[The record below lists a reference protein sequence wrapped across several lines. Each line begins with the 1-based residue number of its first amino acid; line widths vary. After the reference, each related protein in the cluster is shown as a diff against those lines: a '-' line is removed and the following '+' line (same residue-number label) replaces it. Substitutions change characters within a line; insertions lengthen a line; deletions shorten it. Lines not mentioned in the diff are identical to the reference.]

1 MKRVV
6 TALVLLP
13 LVIYLV
19 LWAKYWLFLAILIAV
34 ACLCYREY
42 DTIAASYGYG
52 APGPLG
58 YGAGLLLLMPTLDPW
73 LLLTIV
79 ALVAIVLAMRTE
91 ELRQT
96 LPRAALTILG
106 IVYVFGTWK
115 CAIPLRE
122 RSPHWL
128 LFTLLVNWAGDIGAY
143 YVGSAIGRHRLAER
157 VSPKKTWEGAAGS
170 VVASLLIAGSYL
182 MRFVGGLTILQVLT
196 ITIAANIAGQMGDL
210 AESAMKRGAHM
221 KDSGTLLP
229 GHGGMLDRVDSTL
242 FSLPVVYAYLQF
254 LG

>member
-1 MKRVV
+1 
-6 TALVLLP
+6 
-13 LVIYLV
+13 
-19 LWAKYWLFLAILIAV
+19 
-34 ACLCYREY
+34 
-42 DTIAASYGYG
+42 
-52 APGPLG
+52 
-58 YGAGLLLLMPTLDPW
+58 
-73 LLLTIV
+73 
-79 ALVAIVLAMRTE
+79 
-91 ELRQT
+91 
-96 LPRAALTILG
+96 
-106 IVYVFGTWK
+106 
-115 CAIPLRE
+115 
-122 RSPHWL
+122 
-128 LFTLLVNWAGDIGAY
+128 LLVNWAGDIGAY